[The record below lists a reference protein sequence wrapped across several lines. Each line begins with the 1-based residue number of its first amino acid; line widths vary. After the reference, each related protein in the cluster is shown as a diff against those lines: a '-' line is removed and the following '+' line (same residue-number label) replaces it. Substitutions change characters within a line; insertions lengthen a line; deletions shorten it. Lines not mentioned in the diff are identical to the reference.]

1 MIATILRSSSNFN
14 AVEYNEAKVSKGVA
28 ELVEIKNFDLLQN
41 TGNVTASNLQEFLI
55 NYSSQNDNIKKPQFH
70 LAISCKKDEY
80 DYNELVKIAHQY
92 LKEMGYG
99 EDGQPLL
106 IYAHHDTSNHHIHIV
121 TSRIN
126 PQGKKIDHDNE
137 RLRSQAVINK
147 IMGVKPKQ
155 DVKNIVQKSLSYSYE
170 TLGQF
175 QAILESSGY
184 ESYIEGDNLNIK
196 KGGTVLENIL
206 IAEIEKHTQKRSK
219 EETQKKRMQLKAILL
234 KYRDIASNKEE
245 LNEVLKK
252 KFGVSLV
259 FMGKKDTPYG
269 YIIVDHKEKA
279 TYKGKDVLGIKEL
292 LHFNKEAVTEKNK
305 DEIAVF
311 IHNLL
316 EENKKQTIGELNEKL
331 WRKYNVNVYHDG
343 FVRDRHYKMF
353 SQVNTKDFD
362 ILRYNFKVQWIQSF
376 NPSSEE
382 ERSILC
388 KFGHIEDVNDI
399 IINENNDVNKINSTI
414 NNIKS
419 IVDSEGTGSIYKE
432 LNRAKIVI
440 IRKEETLYA
449 IDMGAS
455 TIINLNE
462 TDIDI
467 TKLKQHSS
475 VGANASN
482 GIVANKD
489 NMQPQITKVE
499 SLLNSKDTGHHS
511 NREWEV
517 GGFDNWDDI
526 DDERKLRR

>member
-1 MIATILRSSSNFN
+1 M
-14 AVEYNEAKVSKGVA
+14 
-28 ELVEIKNFDLLQN
+28 
-41 TGNVTASNLQEFLI
+41 
-55 NYSSQNDNIKKPQFH
+55 
-70 LAISCKKDEY
+70 
-80 DYNELVKIAHQY
+80 
-92 LKEMGYG
+92 
-99 EDGQPLL
+99 
-106 IYAHHDTSNHHIHIV
+106 
-121 TSRIN
+121 
-126 PQGKKIDHDNE
+126 
-137 RLRSQAVINK
+137 
-147 IMGVKPKQ
+147 
-155 DVKNIVQKSLSYSYE
+155 
-170 TLGQF
+170 
-175 QAILESSGY
+175 
-184 ESYIEGDNLNIK
+184 
-196 KGGTVLENIL
+196 
-206 IAEIEKHTQKRSK
+206 
-219 EETQKKRMQLKAILL
+219 
-234 KYRDIASNKEE
+234 
-245 LNEVLKK
+245 
-252 KFGVSLV
+252 
-259 FMGKKDTPYG
+259 
-269 YIIVDHKEKA
+269 
-279 TYKGKDVLGIKEL
+279 
-292 LHFNKEAVTEKNK
+292 
-305 DEIAVF
+305 
-311 IHNLL
+311 
-316 EENKKQTIGELNEKL
+316 
-331 WRKYNVNVYHDG
+331 
-343 FVRDRHYKMF
+343 RDRHYKMV

-489 NMQPQITKVE
+489 NMQPQITKAE